1 LSFVSEYLDVVINPQ
16 IVLHPKKQETFW
28 DGHPWVLRSSIVP
41 PSSELRTGNVV
52 DLVLPDGS
60 FVARGLYH
68 VSSRIAVR
76 LYSWN
81 ATEQLDETFFAK
93 RLQSALDLRDKVTP
107 RTDSPGRRLV
117 FSEGDLLS
125 GLIVDQY
132 GEYIIVQQT
141 AAAIS
146 AFVPAWIEQL
156 KKRLQ
161 PSGILLRIDEKTA
174 AAEELPITDSVASGS
189 LPSSAIR
196 IVENNIRLDVDLSG
210 GQKTG
215 YYLDQRDNRIA
226 ASQYAFGRTLDMFC
240 YTGGFGLT
248 FRRHAPLVTEIQ
260 SVDSSERAL
269 TQAEHHL
276 KINQFKPIEYVKADG
291 FDYLKL
297 LADRK
302 EQFDTIV
309 LDLPRL
315 VSSRSQLDSG
325 LRAYFR
331 LNSLAMQLLKH
342 GGILVTC
349 SCSGRVS
356 RDDFR
361 YMLLKASRRHGRGLQ
376 ILEQRG
382 AAADHPM
389 LLACPETDYLKCFIC
404 RLP

>member
-1 LSFVSEYLDVVINPQ
+1 MSIHPQ
-16 IVLHPKKQETFW
+16 VVLHPKKQETFW
-28 DGHPWVLRSSIVP
+28 DGHPWVLRSSIVSP
-41 PSSELRTGNVV
+41 TNELQTGNVV

-68 VSSRIAVR
+68 SSSRIAVR
-76 LYSWN
+76 LYSWSAN
-81 ATEQLDETFFAK
+81 DSLDETFFTK
-93 RLQSALDLRDKVTP
+93 RLQSALEFRDKVTP
-107 RTDSPGRRLV
+107 FSKSQGRRLV

-125 GLIVDQY
+125 GLIIDQY
-132 GEYIIVQQT
+132 GDYIIVQQT

-146 AFVPAWIEQL
+146 RFIPAWIEQL
-156 KKRLQ
+156 KSSLS
-161 PSGILLRIDEKTA
+161 PAAILFRIDEKTA
-174 AAEELPITDSVASGS
+174 SAEELTTTDTMLHGS
-189 LPSSAIR
+189 LPAAPIR
-196 IVENNIRLDVDLSG
+196 IRENDVSIEVDLAG

-215 YYLDQRDNRIA
+215 YYLDQRDNRVA
-226 ASQYAFGRTLDMFC
+226 ACKYAFGRTLDMFC

-260 SVDSSERAL
+260 AVDSSDRAL
-269 TQAEHHL
+269 NQAQHHIQ
-276 KINQFKPIEYVKADG
+276 INDLAPVNYVKADG
-291 FDYLKL
+291 FDHLKQ

-302 EQFDTIV
+302 EMFDTIV
-309 LDLPRL
+309 LDPPRL

-331 LNSLAMQLLKH
+331 LNSLAMQMLNH
-342 GGILVTC
+342 GGTLITC

-361 YMLLKASRRHGRGLQ
+361 HMLLKASRRHGRGLQ

-382 AAADHPM
+382 AAADHPT
-389 LLACPETDYLKCFIC
+389 LLACPETDYLKCFFC